1 MSMNEFRRLAAKI
14 DQHMQQLSAQ
24 GVNDPHAIIN
34 RMIGYVPDLHKIW
47 VRTSDDQLETNNC
60 SPAPSDLSEIP
71 MVLPPPGRDRSAET
85 TEPQETDRLR
95 ESSSTIPF
103 EREATS
109 IPATAAMAQLAAV
122 TRQ

>member
-47 VRTSDDQLETNNC
+47 VRTSDDQLIALSNEFPGFYRYALIMECVRKSGVGGVGVAWAHASDNTLQTPDFTSC
-60 SPAPSDLSEIP
+60 S
-71 MVLPPPGRDRSAET
+71 
-85 TEPQETDRLR
+85 
-95 ESSSTIPF
+95 
-103 EREATS
+103 
-109 IPATAAMAQLAAV
+109 AQC
-122 TRQ
+122 